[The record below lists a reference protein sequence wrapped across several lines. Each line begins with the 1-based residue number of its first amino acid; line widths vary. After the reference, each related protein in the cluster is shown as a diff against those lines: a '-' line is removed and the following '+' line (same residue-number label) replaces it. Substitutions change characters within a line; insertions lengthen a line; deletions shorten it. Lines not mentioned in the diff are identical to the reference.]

1 MEENNLIKKVKSGDV
16 KAFEI
21 LIKSYENT
29 IYSICFK
36 ILKNETDA
44 YDAAQEVCIKIWKQ
58 INKFEEKSKF
68 STWIYR
74 IATNQCLDILRKN
87 KNRKV
92 VSINQNE
99 EWALELEDTKINI
112 EKQVED
118 AERLRVLKL
127 ALDELKNE
135 QREIII
141 MKDIN
146 NLSYDEIAKNQNIS
160 LGTVKSR
167 LSRAR
172 NALKNIL
179 QQDKEPFRSF
189 WRHNNRKEGL

>member
-1 MEENNLIKKVKSGDV
+1 
-16 KAFEI
+16 
-21 LIKSYENT
+21 
-29 IYSICFK
+29 
-36 ILKNETDA
+36 
-44 YDAAQEVCIKIWKQ
+44 IKIWKQ

-99 EWALELEDTKINI
+99 EWVLELEDTKINI

-127 ALDELKNE
+127 ALDELKKE
-135 QREIII
+135 QSEIII

-146 NLSYDEIAKNQNIS
+146 NLSYDEIATKQNIS

-179 QQDKEPFRSF
+179 QQDKEPFQSF